1 MVSKV
6 INKFKYFI
14 CLTVLIILFVLNLSP
29 TTAWAQ
35 TSYKGTFKL
44 TKACDATTSIKGKNP
59 VHLTVDETYEVT
71 GLNKSKNAT
80 HAYIKVPEYG
90 TRWVALKCGILGKG
104 TSSIPTNNS
113 QFIPFFDNINNPIN
127 VAVGGKQDI
136 TPPPP
141 TLSEFDL
148 AVNELCGEPGT
159 AVDPADFQT
168 MLNQFPDVLAKIK
181 TSVGGSITAGNTND
195 PDFIDDLTNLWF
207 KTQGFD
213 HIFCGEA
220 TGNTIG
226 GLHFVGRYL
235 DLQNK
240 GLAGRLPGADNKAEV
255 EPGVVYTLGA
265 VMQVGNRKI
274 QSPVKGYGYTLNA
287 EDILEIAT
295 KAYKDNPHSGAT
307 TKACLL
313 SVTDDGKTFD
323 SVFVTKENSIRTI
336 YPDATPDYNRT
347 SACNS

>member
-1 MVSKV
+1 MVSKI
-6 INKFKYFI
+6 INRLKYFI
-14 CLTVLIILFVLNLSP
+14 CFTVLISLFVLNLSP

-35 TSYKGTFKL
+35 ASYKGTFKL
-44 TKACDATTSIKGKNP
+44 TKACDATTSIRGRNP
-59 VHLTVDETYEVT
+59 VHLTVDQTYEVT
-71 GLNKSKNAT
+71 GLNKDDNAT
-80 HAYIKVPEYG
+80 HAYIKVPG
-90 TRWVALKCGILGKG
+90 FGSRWVALKCGTLGNG
-104 TSSIPTNNS
+104 TSPIPTNNS
-113 QFIPFFDNINNPIN
+113 QFLPFFDNINNPIN

-148 AVNELCGEPGT
+148 AVNELCGKPGT
-159 AVDPADFQT
+159 AVDPGDFQA
-168 MLNQFPDVLAKIK
+168 MINQFPDVLANIK
-181 TSVGGSITAGNTND
+181 TTVGGSITAGNTSD

-207 KTQGFD
+207 KTEGFD

-220 TGNTIG
+220 TGNSIG

-240 GLAGRLPGADNKAEV
+240 GLAGRLPGADSKAEV
-255 EPGVVYTLGA
+255 EPGAVYTLGA

-287 EDILEIAT
+287 EDILAITT
-295 KAYKDNPHSGAT
+295 KAYKDNPHSGT
-307 TKACLL
+307 STKACLL

-323 SVFVTKENSIRTI
+323 TVFVTKENSIRTI
-336 YPDATPDYNRT
+336 YPDATPDYKGT
-347 SACNS
+347 SACNG

>member
-6 INKFKYFI
+6 INKFNYLI
-14 CLTVLIILFVLNLSP
+14 CLTVLISLFFLSLSP

-35 TSYKGTFKL
+35 TSYKGTLKL
-44 TKACDATTSIKGKNP
+44 TKACDATTSISGKNS
-59 VHLTVDETYEVT
+59 VHLTVDRIYEVT
-71 GLNKSKNAT
+71 GLNKNKNAT
-80 HAYIKVPEYG
+80 YAYITVPG
-90 TRWVALKCGILGKG
+90 SGSLWVALKCGTLGKG
-104 TSSIPTNNS
+104 TTPVPTNNS
-113 QFIPFFDNINNPIN
+113 NFLPFFDNINNPIN

-159 AVDPADFQT
+159 AVNSGGFKAI
-168 MLNQFPDVLAKIK
+168 LNEFPDVLANIK
-181 TSVGGSITAGNTND
+181 ARVGGSITRGNTAD
-195 PDFIDDLTNLWF
+195 SKFINDLTNLWF
-207 KTQGFD
+207 KTEGFD
-213 HIFCGEA
+213 HVFCGEA
-220 TGNTIG
+220 TGDTIG

-255 EPGVVYTLGA
+255 EPGAVYTLGA
-265 VMQVGNRKI
+265 VMEVGNRKI
-274 QSPVKGYGYTLNA
+274 QSPVKGYGYTMSA
-287 EDILEIAT
+287 EDILAIAT
-295 KAYKDNPHSGAT
+295 KAYKDNPPSGTA

-323 SVFVTKENSIRTI
+323 TVFVTKENSIRTI
-336 YPDATPDYNRT
+336 YPDATPDYKTT
-347 SACNS
+347 SKCNS